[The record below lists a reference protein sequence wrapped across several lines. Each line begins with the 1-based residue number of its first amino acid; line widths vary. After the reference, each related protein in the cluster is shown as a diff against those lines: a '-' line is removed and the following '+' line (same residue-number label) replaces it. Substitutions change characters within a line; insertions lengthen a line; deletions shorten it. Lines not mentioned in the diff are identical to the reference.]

1 MSSRNRD
8 YLTFTA
14 HQKPTVG
21 DSKFSAVQY
30 DHLGWMKCDGRLLN
44 VADFQF
50 LFYVIGYSFGGSG
63 TQFNLPN
70 PFGRVPGA
78 IGQGTDAN
86 NSTFTISLGSSVG
99 EYIHQLTIAEMP
111 SHNHGVA
118 AGGQISTNNSTSVA
132 YTGILVLNST
142 TMITADQ
149 PAHDHSYSATNT
161 FNANFASVA
170 GGGGTA
176 QSVNAGASAGTTGS
190 ADPPIT
196 ITDPQHRHNI
206 SDPGHAHVI
215 NPAGGDR
222 PHNNVQPTLGMGN
235 MFIYSGVVGWGNYP
249 YTTGPSPITY
259 MPSSNVA
266 LVAPSGTPNNIW

>member
-1 MSSRNRD
+1 MTSRNRD

-30 DHLGWMKCDGRLLN
+30 DHLGWMKCDGRTLN
-44 VADFQF
+44 VTDFQF

-63 TQFNLPN
+63 NQFNLPN
-70 PFGRVPGA
+70 PFGRVPAA
-78 IGQGTDAN
+78 IGQGTDVN
-86 NSTFTISLGSSVG
+86 NSTFTIKLGDSIG

-118 AGGQISTNNSTSVA
+118 AGGQVSTNNSTSVA
-132 YTGILVLNST
+132 YTGLTVLNST
-142 TMITADQ
+142 TMITASQ
-149 PAHDHSYSATNT
+149 PAHSHTAQANAAGATGGGFGTNT
-161 FNANFASVA
+161 GGANSQTPTTN
-170 GGGGTA
+170 TA
-176 QSVNAGASAGTTGS
+176 QPA
-190 ADPPIT
+190 IT
-196 ITDPQHRHNI
+196 ITDPSHKHDVN
-206 SDPGHAHVI
+206 DPGHAHTL
-215 NPAGGDR
+215 NPAGLDR

>member
-1 MSSRNRD
+1 MEAVHS
-8 YLTFTA
+8 LTYPIPLDA
-14 HQKPTVG
+14 CLVL
-21 DSKFSAVQY
+21 SV
-30 DHLGWMKCDGRLLN
+30 R
-44 VADFQF
+44 
-50 LFYVIGYSFGGSG
+50 
-63 TQFNLPN
+63 
-70 PFGRVPGA
+70 
-78 IGQGTDAN
+78 GTDAN

-149 PAHDHSYSATNT
+149 PAHNHSYTAPGGNRQTSVYAG
-161 FNANFASVA
+161 AGYQDVA
-170 GGGGTA
+170 GPG
-176 QSVNAGASAGTTGS
+176 VGATTGS

-206 SDPGHAHVI
+206 SDPGHAHTI

>member
-1 MSSRNRD
+1 MTSRNREW
-8 YLTFTA
+8 LTFTA

-30 DHLGWMKCDGRLLN
+30 DHMGWMKCDGRLLN

-50 LFYVIGYSFGGSG
+50 LFYVIGYSFGRVGD
-63 TQFNLPN
+63 QFRLPN
-70 PFGRVPGA
+70 PYGRVPA
-78 IGQGTDAN
+78 ATGQGTDSN
-86 NSTFTISLGSSVG
+86 NSTFTIALGDSIG

-132 YTGILVLNST
+132 YTGILVLDSM
-142 TMITADQ
+142 TMIIADQ
-149 PAHDHSYSATNT
+149 PAHNHGYQAPNPSQPALGSGGGVSVGTVSATTSN
-161 FNANFASVA
+161 
-170 GGGGTA
+170 
-176 QSVNAGASAGTTGS
+176 

-196 ITDPQHRHNI
+196 ITDPAHRHNI
-206 SDPGHAHVI
+206 SDPGHTHGI
-215 NPAGGDR
+215 NPAGGDK

-235 MFIYSGVVGWGNYP
+235 MFIYSGIVGWGNYP

-259 MPSSNVA
+259 PNITPP
-266 LVAPSGTPNNIW
+266 VAPSGTPNNIW

>member
-1 MSSRNRD
+1 MTSRNRD

-30 DHLGWMKCDGRLLN
+30 DHLGWMKCDGRTLN
-44 VADFQF
+44 VTDFQF

-63 TQFNLPN
+63 NQFNLPN

-86 NSTFTISLGSSVG
+86 NSTFTIKLGDSIG
-99 EYIHQLTIAEMP
+99 EYVHQLTIAEMP

-118 AGGQISTNNSTSVA
+118 AGGQVSTNNSTSVA
-132 YTGILVLNST
+132 YTGLTVLNST
-142 TMITADQ
+142 TMITASQ
-149 PAHDHSYSATNT
+149 PAHSHTAQANAAGATGGGFGTNT
-161 FNANFASVA
+161 GGANSQTPTTN
-170 GGGGTA
+170 TA
-176 QSVNAGASAGTTGS
+176 QPA
-190 ADPPIT
+190 IT
-196 ITDPQHRHNI
+196 ITDPSHKHDVN
-206 SDPGHAHVI
+206 DPGHAHTL
-215 NPAGGDR
+215 NPAGLDR

>member
-1 MSSRNRD
+1 MTSRNRD

-30 DHLGWMKCDGRLLN
+30 DHLGWMKCDGRTLN
-44 VADFQF
+44 VTDFQF

-63 TQFNLPN
+63 NQFNLPN

-78 IGQGTDAN
+78 SGQGTDAN
-86 NSTFTISLGSSVG
+86 NSTFTIKLGDSIG
-99 EYIHQLTIAEMP
+99 EYVHQLTIPEMP
-111 SHNHGVA
+111 SHNHGTDTYPSPY
-118 AGGQISTNNSTSVA
+118 QSSFNNSTSVA
-132 YTGILVLNST
+132 YTGISVLNST
-142 TMITADQ
+142 TMITASQ
-149 PAHDHSYSATNT
+149 PAHSHSY
-161 FNANFASVA
+161 NAPNPSQPALGSGASVDV
-170 GGGGTA
+170 GTVA
-176 QSVNAGASAGTTGS
+176 ATTGS
-190 ADPPIT
+190 AQPPIT
-196 ITDPQHRHNI
+196 ITDPSHKHDVN
-206 SDPGHAHVI
+206 DPGHAHTL
-215 NPAGGDR
+215 NPAGLDR